1 MNLNNMTI
9 LVTGASG
16 GIGAAVAEA
25 LDKQGAQLMLVGR
38 QQQTL
43 ETLANKLT
51 GIPIII
57 VADLNSSEGRERI
70 IKQCIQ
76 SGGLDLIINLAGI
89 MDFQFF
95 EKQSTDAIE
104 QIITTNLLSPMLLC
118 NRLIPLLK
126 QKPEAAIVNIGSTF
140 GSIGHPGFTSY
151 CASKFGLRGFTEA
164 LQRELAETNIRVF
177 YLAPRATAT
186 NLNSYNVNQLNDAL
200 GNATDSPEQVAS
212 ELITLLKSNKHHRYV
227 GWPEKLFV
235 RINSLFPSVVHT
247 ALVKKI
253 PIIKQFADK

>member
-140 GSIGHPGFTSY
+140 GSIGHPGFASY
-151 CASKFGLRGFTEA
+151 CASKFGLRGFT
-164 LQRELAETNIRVF
+164 
-177 YLAPRATAT
+177 
-186 NLNSYNVNQLNDAL
+186 
-200 GNATDSPEQVAS
+200 
-212 ELITLLKSNKHHRYV
+212 
-227 GWPEKLFV
+227 
-235 RINSLFPSVVHT
+235 
-247 ALVKKI
+247 
-253 PIIKQFADK
+253 